1 MKPTGKTTKTLKT
14 AEITARMSGLCVVFY
29 RRKLFKISLLGST
42 KLSGRKMKSEIA
54 WPGSVKKV
62 GNSKRPSRQR
72 WQIAGIYINIPYNKQ
87 EQIFYLKKIP
97 KSLRKIPG
105 RAGFSTRRGNPGSGP
120 VSGFENFPGR
130 VLNFLSGFR
139 ISF

>member
-1 MKPTGKTTKTLKT
+1 MGGKTTKTLKT

-62 GNSKRPSRQR
+62 GNSKRPSRPQQNFPR
-72 WQIAGIYINIPYNKQ
+72 HIFLSRKNTRRPKITKMTRSNFDFCKAQSNKQ
-87 EQIFYLKKIP
+87 EILQEILKLML
-97 KSLRKIPG
+97 LRKAQSRSIN
-105 RAGFSTRRGNPGSGP
+105 RHN
-120 VSGFENFPGR
+120 
-130 VLNFLSGFR
+130 LQMLLQKKL
-139 ISF
+139 